1 MRNLLLIVLGLA
13 SVILLF
19 IQCRTPKIES
29 PIIDPEPPDPGMKI
43 VYLQYARY
51 GMRSNVEKK
60 YEMIWEEE
68 ERRYKLTY
76 EDYKGEIKTSYTDF
90 SFGVEIGEILREGKV
105 DKYKDYYDPG
115 RSVLDGWTWHFEVKY
130 AGGKSVRSGGR
141 IRKPSDFSG
150 VERTEAKIRQAMGL

>member
-1 MRNLLLIVLGLA
+1 MKNLLIILFGLA
-13 SVILLF
+13 AVFLLF

-29 PIIDPEPPDPGMKI
+29 PIIDQEQPDPGMKI

-68 ERRYKLTY
+68 EGRYKLTY
-76 EDYKGEIKTSYTDF
+76 ENYDGEIKTSYTDF
-90 SFGVEIGEILREGKV
+90 SFGVEIGEILLEGKV
-105 DKYKDYYDPG
+105 EKYKDYYDPG
-115 RSVLDGWTWHFEVKY
+115 RRVLDGWTWHFEVKY
-130 AGGKSVRSGGR
+130 AGGKSIKSGGR

-150 VERTEAKIRQAMGL
+150 VERTEAKIRQEMGL